1 MQGWRHI
8 AVEGP
13 IGAGKSTLARLLGA
27 RLGARLLLERPEDN
41 PFLEKFY
48 DDGSRHAFQAQLCF
62 LFQRVDQVREL
73 AEPGMFAAPRVVSD
87 FMFEKDA
94 LFAALTLSDD
104 EHRLYRQVLAAL
116 APRVPRPDLVIWLR
130 AEPAL
135 LLERIRGRGI
145 RMEQGI
151 DADYLQRLSDAYAR
165 HFERDPGLPVLEVDA
180 ARFNPIAREGDLGAL
195 LEHIDRFA
203 GPRESLDLES
213 RP

>member
-13 IGAGKSTLARLLGA
+13 IGAGKSTLARLLAGRFGA
-27 RLGARLLLERPEDN
+27 HLLLERPEDN

-48 DDGSRHAFQAQLCF
+48 ADGSRHAFQAQLCF
-62 LFQRVDQVREL
+62 LFQRVEQVREL

-116 APRVPRPDLVIWLR
+116 APQVPRPDLVIWLR

-151 DADYLQRLSDAYAR
+151 DAPYLERLSEAYAR
-165 HFERDPGLPVLEVDA
+165 HFERDPDLPVLEVDA
-180 ARFNPIAREGDLGAL
+180 ARFNPIARPAELDAL
-195 LEHIDRFA
+195 VGHIERFS
-203 GPRESLDLES
+203 GPRESIDLES

>member
-13 IGAGKSTLARLLGA
+13 IGAGKSTLARRLA
-27 RLGARLLLERPEDN
+27 AALGARLLLERPEDN
-41 PFLEKFY
+41 PFLAKFY
-48 DDGSRHAFQAQLCF
+48 ADGSRHAFQAQLCF
-62 LFQRVDQVREL
+62 LFQRVDQMREL
-73 AEPGMFAAPRVVSD
+73 AEPGMFEAPRVVSD
-87 FMFEKDA
+87 FMFDKDA

-104 EHRLYRQVLAAL
+104 EHRLYRQVHAAL
-116 APRVPRPDLVIWLR
+116 APQVPRPDLVIWLR

-151 DADYLQRLSDAYAR
+151 SAGYLQRLSEAYAR
-165 HFERDPGLPVLEVDA
+165 HFERDAALPVLEVDA
-180 ARFNPIAREGDLGAL
+180 ARFNPIARPGDLDAL
-195 LEHIDRFA
+195 VRHVARFN

>member
-13 IGAGKSTLARLLGA
+13 IGAGKSTLAR
-27 RLGARLLLERPEDN
+27 RLAHAFRAHLLLERPEDN

-48 DDGSRHAFQAQLCF
+48 ADGSRHAFQAQLCF
-62 LFQRVDQVREL
+62 LFQRVEQVREL
-73 AEPGMFAAPRVVSD
+73 AEPGMFAAPCVVSD

-104 EHRLYRQVLAAL
+104 EHRLYRQVHAAL
-116 APRVPRPDLVIWLR
+116 APLVPRPDLVVWLR

-151 DADYLQRLSDAYAR
+151 DGGYLERLSQAYAR
-165 HFERDPGLPVLEVDA
+165 HFERDAAQPVLEVDV
-180 ARFNPIAREGDLGAL
+180 ARFNPIAREADLQAL
-195 LEHIDRFA
+195 VRHIERFG
-203 GPRESLDLES
+203 GPRESLNLES